1 LRAYTRSGFIRKVR
15 PEFVDFNVPRREA
28 LLLMY
33 DPREFF
39 MRMGLRWIG
48 RNIPRQNA
56 RWMGDLLG
64 QLSSDQIRDAFRS
77 AGYEGPELDGF
88 TADFERRVAELKGL

>member
-1 LRAYTRSGFIRKVR
+1 
-15 PEFVDFNVPRREA
+15 
-28 LLLMY
+28 
-33 DPREFF
+33 